1 MRLMVNGEE
10 RDSGAS
16 DLDELWAMETQDL
29 ELPGPRGFAMALNG
43 NVVRQAEWAATELRE
58 GDRVEIIRAMQGG

>member
-1 MRLMVNGEE
+1 MRLVVNGEE
-10 RDSGAS
+10 RDSAAS
-16 DLDELWAMETQDL
+16 DLGDLWAAECREL

-43 NVVRQAEWAATELRE
+43 TVVRQAEWSVTELHE